1 MMQHDISMISAVE
14 LHPDPGIIVQ
24 LLQSMERPELAAG
37 VLVAMLGVYRAASEL
52 DRPGSE

>member
-1 MMQHDISMISAVE
+1 MISEVE
-14 LHPDPGIIVQ
+14 LHPDPGIIVR